1 MLTHGLY
8 SAMIKNC
15 YFSVLTHSC
24 WNVIFGIFCSNS
36 WKPFNHQPKLLIIL
50 LHTFS
55 WFLPWCVCR
64 LSLYTRLP
72 CLLDQRNPYTVN
84 LKFFCS
90 WSLSALP
97 TYMQNLSGVTAF
109 NTMFSNSTRLCLW
122 VLALPSSLTLNS
134 VSLNSGT
141 LICVDAHLGCSITAT
156 KQCINNS
163 F

>member
-8 SAMIKNC
+8 SVMIKNC
-15 YFSVLTHSC
+15 YFSALPHSC
-24 WNVIFGIFCSNS
+24 WNVIFDIFCSVGS
-36 WKPFNHQPKLLIIL
+36 RKPFNHQPTLLIIL

-72 CLLDQRNPYTVN
+72 HLLDQMNPYTF
-84 LKFFCS
+84 KFFCS

-97 TYMQNLSGVTAF
+97 TYVQNLSGVTAV

-122 VLALPSSLTLNS
+122 ILALPSSLTLNS
-134 VSLNSGT
+134 VSLTSGT
-141 LICVDAHLGCSITAT
+141 LICVDSHLGRNNTAT
-156 KQCINNS
+156 K
-163 F
+163 